1 MKEYIFDEKKTI
13 EDIINNKIV
22 DDININRTIKKIAR
36 YNHFVKQLNPDES
49 YNEIVKYMKE
59 NCPDFVEIGHYSDI
73 KGCIRDAS
81 KSPWKKVEKVVI
93 TKSEL
98 EAISSLN
105 DIRQEKLAF
114 VLLADAKYD
123 NEYKDSKINL
133 SYISVSDL
141 YRLARVTMPIK
152 DRNMFLNFLYEKE
165 LVEVNINPTKTH
177 KKLLYV
183 DKSDD
188 EVALELSENNYKE
201 LAFTYLN
208 WKNGG
213 GYKECKNCG
222 SLFKTKKTGNQEYCK
237 KCTPAYKKIEFKVVS
252 CVDCG
257 KEFKVDAKDNET
269 CRCEECRH
277 EHIKKIKSEQ
287 NRRFYQSKK
296 KIQ

>member
-13 EDIINNKIV
+13 EYIIDNKIV
-22 DDININRTIKKIAR
+22 DEVNINRTIKKIAR
-36 YNHFVKQLNPDES
+36 YNHFIKQLSPDDS
-49 YNEIVKYMKE
+49 YANIVKYMKE

-93 TKSEL
+93 TKAEL
-98 EAISSLN
+98 ETISSLN

-123 NEYKDSKINL
+123 NEYKGSKINL

-213 GYKECKNCG
+213 GYKECKSCG

-237 KCTPAYKKIEFKVVS
+237 KCTPTYKKVEFKMVKCEVCGEEF
-252 CVDCG
+252 CVDARNMTKRKCDECYLLHRRKNKAETMRKLRS
-257 KEFKVDAKDNET
+257 KE
-269 CRCEECRH
+269 
-277 EHIKKIKSEQ
+277 
-287 NRRFYQSKK
+287 
-296 KIQ
+296 

>member
-13 EDIINNKIV
+13 EDIIDNKIV
-22 DDININRTIKKIAR
+22 DEVNINRTIKKIAR
-36 YNHFVKQLNPDES
+36 YNHFIKQLSSDDS
-49 YNEIVKYMKE
+49 YANIVKYMKE

-81 KSPWKKVEKVVI
+81 KSPWKSVEKVVI

-98 EAISSLN
+98 EAISALS

-123 NEYKDSKINL
+123 NAYKGSRINL
-133 SYISVSDL
+133 SYLSVSDL

-152 DRNMFLNFLYEKE
+152 DRNMFLNFLYDKG

-183 DKSDD
+183 DKTDD
-188 EVALELSENNYKE
+188 DVAIVLSENNYKE

-237 KCTPAYKKIEFKVVS
+237 KCTPTYKKVEFKMVQCEVCGQEF
-252 CVDCG
+252 CVDARNMTKHKC
-257 KEFKVDAKDNET
+257 D
-269 CRCEECRH
+269 ECQAEYR
-277 EHIKKIKSEQ
+277 KKWDRERKRAISG
-287 NRRFYQSKK
+287 S
-296 KIQ
+296 

>member
-13 EDIINNKIV
+13 EHIINNKIV
-22 DDININRTIKKIAR
+22 DEININKTIKKIAR
-36 YNHFVKQLNPDES
+36 YNYFIKQINSDDN
-49 YNEIVKYMKE
+49 YANIVQYMKE

-81 KSPWKKVEKVVI
+81 KSPWKNVNKVVI
-93 TKSEL
+93 TKHEL
-98 EAISSLN
+98 EIISALN
-105 DIRQEKLAF
+105 DIRQEKIAF

-123 NEYKDSKINL
+123 NAYKGSNINL

-152 DRNMFLNFLYEKE
+152 DRNMFLNFLYDKG
-165 LVEVNINPTKTH
+165 LVEININPTKTH

-183 DKSDD
+183 DKTDD
-188 EVALELSENNYKE
+188 DVALVLSENNYKE

-213 GYKECKNCG
+213 GYKECKSCG

-237 KCTPAYKKIEFKVVS
+237 KCTPEYKKIEFKTVV

-257 KEFKVDAKDNET
+257 VEAIVDAKDNKT
-269 CRCEECRH
+269 CRCEECQH
-277 EHIKKIKSEQ
+277 KALKESWKKASQKY
-287 NRRFYQSKK
+287 RDSKRSS
-296 KIQ
+296 

>member
-36 YNHFVKQLNPDES
+36 YNHFVKQLSPDES

-59 NCPDFVEIGHYSDI
+59 NCPYFVEIGHYSDI

-123 NEYKDSKINL
+123 NEYKGSKINL

-177 KKLLYV
+177 KKLFYV

-213 GYKECKNCG
+213 GYKECKSCG

-237 KCTPAYKKIEFKVVS
+237 KCTPMYKKVEFKMVKCEVCGQDF
-252 CVDCG
+252 CVDARNMKKRKC
-257 KEFKVDAKDNET
+257 D
-269 CRCEECRH
+269 ECQAEYRKQWDR
-277 EHIKKIKSEQ
+277 ERKRSA
-287 NRRFYQSKK
+287 STS
-296 KIQ
+296 